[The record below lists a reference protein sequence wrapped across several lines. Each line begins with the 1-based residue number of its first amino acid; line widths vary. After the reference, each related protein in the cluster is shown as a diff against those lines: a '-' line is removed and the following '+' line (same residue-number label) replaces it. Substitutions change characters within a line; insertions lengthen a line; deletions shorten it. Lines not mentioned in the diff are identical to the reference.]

1 MVGVVADGAEVVDAV
16 TEHKPD
22 VILLDLSLPGRNGL
36 DLIPDILRV
45 SPDTRIV
52 MVTMHADQPIAR
64 AAIAAGARGFVPKD
78 VPVEELLSAIR
89 RVLAGKEYL
98 SPHVAHTFGPPP
110 ATTDLEGFWRLTP
123 RQLAIMRGIARGLS
137 SAEIAQQLQVS
148 VHTIHFHRRNI
159 RRILGIQSEDG
170 LARAAMLLPPE
181 ESSAEEPSDQ
191 EEASDQNE

>member
-148 VHTIHFHRRNI
+148 IHTIHFHRRNI

-181 ESSAEEPSDQ
+181 EPPDDESSDQ
-191 EEASDQNE
+191 EASSDQNE